1 MHKKIKEIQ
10 KDTAKLAKKES
21 KLLAE
26 DKKRDKM
33 CTMGKIKMLQKKKR
47 LN

>member
-1 MHKKIKEIQ
+1 MDKKIKSIQ

-26 DKKRDKM
+26 DKKRDKI
-33 CTMGKIKMLQKKKR
+33 CTMGKKMMKAKKKH
-47 LN
+47 